1 MNTTTMKTGGNPTP
15 WYKERWTWLLM
26 LMPAT
31 AIVAGF
37 ITLWLAVTTFDG
49 LVADDY
55 YKQGLAINQTLARAN
70 AAQELG
76 LVGQVKFSAEDV
88 RVVLSVKQRD
98 ERLIGDI
105 QRVWQANL
113 RVYGVRKVW
122 RQLQREGIEAAR
134 CTVERLMRAE
144 SLAGARRGRAV
155 RTTRADPAAPC
166 PLDRVNRQFVAER
179 PNQLWVSDFTY
190 VSTWQGFVYVAFVVD
205 VFARYIVGWRVSRS
219 MHTEF
224 VLDAL
229 EQDFTVFRG
238 RVARQR
244 NTLGETS
251 LQRPSSHG

>member
-88 RVVLSVKQRD
+88 RVVLSAKTSSDLPGRLLVTLAHPTRGGLDQKLVLELRD
-98 ERLIGDI
+98 GAYLGSLQAALTSAHWKVLIEDESRIWRLSG
-105 QRVWQANL
+105 
-113 RVYGVRKVW
+113 
-122 RQLQREGIEAAR
+122 
-134 CTVERLMRAE
+134 
-144 SLAGARRGRAV
+144 
-155 RTTRADPAAPC
+155 
-166 PLDRVNRQFVAER
+166 
-179 PNQLWVSDFTY
+179 
-190 VSTWQGFVYVAFVVD
+190 VAFLPTETEIRIDSADLKPVD
-205 VFARYIVGWRVSRS
+205 
-219 MHTEF
+219 
-224 VLDAL
+224 
-229 EQDFTVFRG
+229 
-238 RVARQR
+238 
-244 NTLGETS
+244 
-251 LQRPSSHG
+251 